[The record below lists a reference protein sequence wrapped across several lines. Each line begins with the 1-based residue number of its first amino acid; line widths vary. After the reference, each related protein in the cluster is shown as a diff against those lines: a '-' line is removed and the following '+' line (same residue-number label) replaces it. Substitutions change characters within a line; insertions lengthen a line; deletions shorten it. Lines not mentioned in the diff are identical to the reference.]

1 MVHVKLEI
9 DLEEKPILIS
19 KDFSMDFCG
28 HKISNSSI
36 KYEEVH
42 VQCSSLLTFRKFSPI
57 SDKYQCI

>member
-36 KYEEVH
+36 KYEDGS
-42 VQCSSLLTFRKFSPI
+42 CSMFFTSHL
-57 SDKYQCI
+57 